1 MIISRAFAWACL
13 TFLGWALLF
22 VAGLLIVLVVVQ
34 HLRADAQAQPAA
46 HLVAAAVSV
55 GLGWLCRFAARK
67 LI

>member
-13 TFLGWALLF
+13 TFLGWALLL

-34 HLRADAQAQPAA
+34 QMRGDLQAQPAT
-46 HLVAAAVSV
+46 HLIAALVSA
-55 GLGWLCRFAARK
+55 GLGWLCRVSARR